1 MTYNICS
8 GMSYGENRKRDLAQS
23 AEVIKEYA
31 PDILALNE
39 VHYNIRFSGFVKQA
53 EEINKLLNY
62 EYMYYGKAGAIKEGF
77 QGNALFSR
85 YPVKTVHT
93 VLVDQPAV
101 LDEDVYYEQRS
112 FIDSVID
119 IGKDLHVIVTHFGLA
134 EGERK
139 NALDLLIP
147 IFRQHRKSLVF
158 MGDLNLEPH
167 EEQLKSIS
175 GILKDTAAISNKKYF
190 TFPSDIPDRKIDYI
204 FVSHDIKVNDIVVPL
219 TTASDHLP
227 YIADVFIG

>member
-39 VHYNIRFSGFVKQA
+39 VHYNIGFSGFVKQA

-147 IFRQHRKSLVF
+147 IFRQHR
-158 MGDLNLEPH
+158 NLLFSWE
-167 EEQLKSIS
+167 I
-175 GILKDTAAISNKKYF
+175 
-190 TFPSDIPDRKIDYI
+190 
-204 FVSHDIKVNDIVVPL
+204 
-219 TTASDHLP
+219 
-227 YIADVFIG
+227 